1 MRSILKRRP
10 SAATAI
16 AIVALV
22 LAGTGTA
29 TAALVITG
37 ANIKDRTVAGR
48 DLKNHTIGAK
58 KLRKRVIATM
68 SGQKG
73 ERGPAGQ
80 AGPAGP
86 AGAAGPAG
94 PSAAYVDNLPGTI
107 TDQFTR
113 ILEVDV
119 EPGSYTA
126 QVNLE
131 VHPAGATGQLEC
143 RFRALGGTPTL
154 LGHSG
159 VLFLGDVP
167 ASGNID
173 ARFISYGGGF
183 TAADGGTVEMVCKH
197 SGGAVETLD
206 GDLVVT
212 RVGKLTAG

>member
-1 MRSILKRRP
+1 MRSILRRRP

-58 KLRKRVIATM
+58 KLRKRVIASM
-68 SGQKG
+68 SGQNG
-73 ERGPAGQ
+73 ER
-80 AGPAGP
+80 GPAGP
-86 AGAAGPAG
+86 AGAAGPAGPAG

-119 EPGSYTA
+119 EPGKYTA

-131 VHPAGATGQLEC
+131 VHPAGPTGQVEC

-167 ASGNID
+167 SSGNID

-183 TAADGGTVEMVCKH
+183 TSADGGTVEMVCKH
-197 SGGAVETLD
+197 SGGPVETLD

-212 RVGKLTAG
+212 RVGTLTAG